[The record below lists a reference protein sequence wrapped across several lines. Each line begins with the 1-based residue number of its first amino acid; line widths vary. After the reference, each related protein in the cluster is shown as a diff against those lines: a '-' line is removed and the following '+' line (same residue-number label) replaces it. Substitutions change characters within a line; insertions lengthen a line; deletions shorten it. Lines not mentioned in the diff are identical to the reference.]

1 MQKGFLHNSR
11 PEILSF
17 INKVIDETPELQQL
31 VVSLDKGEVLFKEGE
46 TLSYLYLLLDGSVI
60 LTHEQTDDFAFDVL
74 NLEPGHFVGLV
85 AFNTGNDSLTTATAS
100 AKTKALRFGQDN
112 FERYVNEHP
121 ALRSP
126 LQQLMM
132 SNMTDRFMINLKLES
147 KMHVLNQK
155 LEEEGEQLKE
165 AYQKLEESQQKMVH
179 QEKMATLGELVAGF
193 AHEVNNPASAL
204 LRSSENLMKI
214 FKELPGDDPRAR
226 MFEIG
231 LNSEPLSSNEVRD
244 RMLIAQKKFPWVKER
259 PMIRKLAQM
268 PDEGYEII
276 HSSKKKIPVP
286 TLVQQFEAGKFI
298 HNIQVASERIANL
311 VKSLKSYSRQDNNQD
326 EMIDIREGI
335 KDTILILSNRL
346 KYLNVDLQLNEI
358 PKTCARLGELN
369 QVWTNIIVNA
379 CDVLEDGEDLAIRAY
394 TEGDYKIIVE
404 ISDNGPGIPE
414 DQIDRIFEP
423 NFTTKNQGAEFGLGL
438 GLAISNEI
446 IRQHGG
452 FIRVSNKKEGG
463 AKFQIILPVR
473 DC

>member
-1 MQKGFLHNSR
+1 MQKGFLQNSR

-17 INKVIDETPELQQL
+17 INKVIDDTVELQRL
-31 VVSLDKGEVLFKEGE
+31 VVTLDKDEILFKEGE
-46 TLSYLYLLLDGSVI
+46 SLSYLYLLLDGTVT
-60 LTHEQTDDFAFDVL
+60 LTHKQTDDLSFEVL
-74 NLEPGHFVGLV
+74 KLEPGHFVGLV
-85 AFNTGNDSLTTATAS
+85 AFNTGNDSLTTARVS
-100 AKTKALRFGQDN
+100 DKIKALRFGQDD
-112 FERYVNEHP
+112 FEEYVNEHP
-121 ALRSP
+121 VLRTP

-132 SNMTDRFMINLKLES
+132 SNMTDRFMINLRLES
-147 KMHVLNQK
+147 KMHVMNQQ
-155 LEEEGEQLKE
+155 LEEEGEQLKD

-214 FKELPGDDPRAR
+214 FKELPGDDPRAK
-226 MFEIG
+226 MFEVG
-231 LNSEPLSSNEVRD
+231 LSSEPLSSNQVRD
-244 RMLIAQKKFPWVKER
+244 RMLVVQKRFPWIAER
-259 PMIRKLAQM
+259 AMIRKLAQM
-268 PDEGYEII
+268 PDDGYEII
-276 HSSKKKIPVP
+276 QENRKKIPVP
-286 TLVQQFEAGKFI
+286 KLLQQFEAGKFI

-311 VKSLKSYSRQDNNQD
+311 VKSLKSYSRQDNNSD
-326 EMIDIREGI
+326 DMIDIRTGI

-346 KYLNVDLQLNEI
+346 KYLNVDLQLSEI
-358 PKTCARLGELN
+358 PMTCGRLGELN

-379 CDVLEDGEDLAIRAY
+379 CDVLSDGGELRIHTY
-394 TEGDYKIIVE
+394 KEGDYKIIVE

-414 DQIDRIFEP
+414 DQIHRIFEP

-452 FIRVSNKKEGG
+452 FIRVANKKEGG
-463 AKFQIILPVR
+463 AKFQIILPVK